1 MTQRTENS
9 LVLSSLNK
17 EESDMKI
24 ENIQKSY
31 PKKTILRDIT
41 FSAQEC
47 QCIGILGSNGSG
59 KSTLLGILAG
69 ILKADNGNFSYQ
81 GYDLMKQH
89 KERSRLVGYVPQS
102 APLLDELSGRDNLML
117 WYSRETMEKELS
129 QGVLGML
136 GIGDFLDTPVHKMSG
151 GMRKR
156 LAIGCAVAH
165 NPKILLLDEPSAA
178 LDLVCK
184 TRISNY
190 LEQYKRNGGI
200 IILATHDLQ
209 ELPLCNQLYI
219 LKNGVLTPF
228 EYDGNVNRLVGKL

>member
-1 MTQRTENS
+1 
-9 LVLSSLNK
+9 
-17 EESDMKI
+17 MKI

-31 PKKTILRDIT
+31 PKKTILKEIT
-41 FSAQEC
+41 FSAQEG

-69 ILKADNGNFSYQ
+69 ILKADCGNFSYQ

-89 KERSRLVGYVPQS
+89 KERSRLLGYVPQS
-102 APLLDELSGRDNLML
+102 APLLEELTGRDNLKL
-117 WYSRETMEKELS
+117 WYTPEALQRELT
-129 QGVLGML
+129 QGVP
-136 GIGDFLDTPVHKMSG
+136 DFLDTPVHKMSG
-151 GMRKR
+151 GMKKR